1 MVTYDGNYREYGRQ
15 KDRWGQLLAPVAS
28 SRFSEKLCLARPA
41 SVPSK
46 SFGGVIEAVVLA
58 AIGVSTSLLYPPL
71 VLQASCY

>member
-1 MVTYDGNYREYGRQ
+1 MMVTTESMG
-15 KDRWGQLLAPVAS
+15 DRRIAGASYLPPVAS
-28 SRFSEKLCLARPA
+28 SRFSEKLCLAQPA
-41 SVPSK
+41 NVPSK